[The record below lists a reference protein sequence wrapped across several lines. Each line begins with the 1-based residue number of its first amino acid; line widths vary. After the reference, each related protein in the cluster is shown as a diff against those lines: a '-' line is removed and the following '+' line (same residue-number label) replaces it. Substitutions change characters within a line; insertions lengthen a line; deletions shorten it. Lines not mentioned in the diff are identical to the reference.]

1 MKWGNLLKDKGS
13 PYWWKD
19 EEMVWL
25 CSKGATNTPVRK
37 SEFIQVKGT
46 KKGWGRPKITLV
58 EVIKNDMSIKEVTQ
72 CMTLDGIEWWKR
84 TCGWP

>member
-1 MKWGNLLKDKGS
+1 
-13 PYWWKD
+13 
-19 EEMVWL
+19 MVWL

-46 KKGWGRPKITLV
+46 KKGRGRPKITLV

-84 TCGWP
+84 TCG